1 MVFSATALS
10 HTEKT
15 IAEFKT
21 VSKLLDK
28 VYFERATRERVKSQ
42 AADLERWL
50 DNEISKLKSK
60 MTKLEKEQK
69 SAERLDTFQLYG
81 ELLTANS
88 HAIKKGATEAVVD
101 NYYEQGTTVTIPLD
115 PRQTAIENAQRF
127 FTRYSKAKTAL
138 VMIAEQLE
146 KTAEDIEYFEM
157 IKQQVIQA
165 SPDDIA
171 EIREELAEL
180 GFMKARNVKKRK
192 NRRNLNQKRIHHHL
206 ALKFLS
212 GKIINKMII

>member
-1 MVFSATALS
+1 ML
-10 HTEKT
+10 
-15 IAEFKT
+15 I
-21 VSKLLDK
+21 
-28 VYFERATRERVKSQ
+28 RERVKSQ

-50 DNEISKLKSK
+50 DNEVTKLNSK
-60 MTKLEKEQK
+60 MKKLQREKE
-69 SAERLDTFQLYG
+69 SAGKLDTFQLYG

-88 HAIKKGATEAVVD
+88 HAIEKGAKEAVVD

-115 PRQTAIENAQRF
+115 PRKTAIENAQRF

-138 VMIAEQLE
+138 VMIAQQLE

-157 IKQQVIQA
+157 IKQQVLQA

-180 GFMKARNVKKRK
+180 GFMKARNIKKRK
-192 NRRNLNQKRIHHHL
+192 KTEETKTRNVYIVFWHQNFCREK
-206 ALKFLS
+206 
-212 GKIINKMII
+212 